1 MTSQTS
7 SAARDD
13 LRQQL
18 AEKPD
23 GVLEAL
29 AAQHGLPLQTVV
41 ECLPEAMW
49 TRVSGGHFVGVME
62 EITTWGPVTV
72 IAHTKD
78 VILEFEGTL
87 PPGRLGHG
95 FYNLQGGHGGLHG
108 HLRADNC
115 KAIVFLRRPFMGKDT
130 ASVQFFNADGE
141 AMFKIFVGRDDK
153 GALRED
159 QIARL
164 TALQDRLSTPAA
176 A

>member
-1 MTSQTS
+1 MTRQIS
-7 SAARDD
+7 SAVRDN

-23 GVLEAL
+23 GVLEAV
-29 AAQHGLPLQTVV
+29 AAQHSLPLQTVV
-41 ECLPEAMW
+41 ECLPDAMW
-49 TRVSGGHFVGVME
+49 VRVPGTHFASVME
-62 EITTWGPVTV
+62 DISKWGPVTV
-72 IAHTKD
+72 IVHTRD
-78 VILEFEGTL
+78 VILEFEGPL
-87 PPGRLGHG
+87 PPGKFGHG

-115 KAIVFLRRPFMGKDT
+115 RAIVFVRRPFMGKET

-153 GALRED
+153 GALRPD
-159 QIARL
+159 QITRL
-164 TALQDRLSTPAA
+164 SALQDRLSASAA

>member
-1 MTSQTS
+1 MTQQIS
-7 SAARDD
+7 SNASDD
-13 LRQQL
+13 LRRQL

-29 AAQHGLPLQTVV
+29 AVQHGLPLQTVV
-41 ECLPEAMW
+41 ECLPETMW
-49 TRVSGGHFVGVME
+49 TRVSGAHFVGAME
-62 EITTWGPVTV
+62 EIATWGPVTV

-78 VILEFEGTL
+78 VILEFEGPL

-115 KAIVFLRRPFMGKDT
+115 KTIVFLQRPFMGKDT

-153 GALRED
+153 GVLRAD

-164 TALQDRLSTPAA
+164 TTLQNRLSTLAA

>member
-1 MTSQTS
+1 MTRQTS
-7 SAARDD
+7 STTHDD

-23 GVLEAL
+23 GVLEAI
-29 AAQHGLPLQTVV
+29 AAQHGLPLQTVI
-41 ECLPEAMW
+41 ECLPDAMSA
-49 TRVSGGHFVGVME
+49 RVPGTHFASVME
-62 EITTWGPVTV
+62 DISTWGSVTV

-78 VILEFEGTL
+78 VILEFDGPL
-87 PPGRLGHG
+87 PPGKFGHG
-95 FYNLQGGHGGLHG
+95 FYNLQSGHSGLHG

-115 KAIVFLRRPFMGKDT
+115 HAIIFLRRPFMGKET

-141 AMFKIFVGRDDK
+141 AMFKIFVGRDDS
-153 GALRED
+153 GALRPD

-164 TALQDRLSTPAA
+164 SALQKRLSAPAA